1 MAEKLKGSLHFWF
14 RNKYNLPP
22 TDPRYL
28 QMTDEE
34 MALEY
39 ELDLVQRGESLK
51 CCPRCKTKTHQ
62 RTCPNCELNDGK
74 PMELTGDELADDI
87 KAKMAEGEELDLDAI
102 FNPSRADKAEP
113 HRADE
118 FEPVPRG

>member
-87 KAKMAEGEELDLDAI
+87 
-102 FNPSRADKAEP
+102 
-113 HRADE
+113 
-118 FEPVPRG
+118 